1 MPMRCENGGPIADEF
16 GAMFL
21 LKRFPFEWMQDGSH
35 GLSFVI
41 AGLDTAS
48 QVSPTCGSQ

>member
-1 MPMRCENGGPIADEF
+1 
-16 GAMFL
+16 
-21 LKRFPFEWMQDGSH
+21 MQDGSH